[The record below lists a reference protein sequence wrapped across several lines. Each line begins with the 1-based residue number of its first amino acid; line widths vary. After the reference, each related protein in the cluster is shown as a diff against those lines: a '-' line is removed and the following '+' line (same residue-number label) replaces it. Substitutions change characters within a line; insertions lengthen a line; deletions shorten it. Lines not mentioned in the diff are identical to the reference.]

1 MTTYLQARSRILDA
15 IPDMDGWTVHRD
27 GQAPP
32 SATPPWVV
40 VSVRETG
47 RARAESGY
55 AGAVLLEVRLTV
67 VSAGEASV
75 NAKCEQLHD
84 LLDNLRPDGL
94 GPLTALRD
102 SGSYP
107 SDLTDTRTG
116 MAWTMRVLQFTT
128 SYTTQKEL

>member
-1 MTTYLQARSRILDA
+1 MSTYLEARQRILDA
-15 IPDMDGWTVHRD
+15 IPDMDGWMIHRD

-40 VSVRETG
+40 VSVKETG
-47 RARAESGY
+47 RAYAESGR
-55 AGAVLLEVRLTV
+55 AGIVLLEVRLTV
-67 VSAGEASV
+67 VAASEASV
-75 NAKCEQLHD
+75 NAKCAQLHD

-94 GPLTALRD
+94 GPLTASRD

-116 MAWTMRVLQFTT
+116 MANAMRVIQFTT
-128 SYTTQKEL
+128 SYAKES

>member
-1 MTTYLQARSRILDA
+1 MSTYLEARQRILDA
-15 IPDMDGWTVHRD
+15 IPDMDGWTIHRD

-40 VSVRETG
+40 VSVKETG
-47 RARAESGY
+47 RAYAESGR
-55 AGAVLLEVRLTV
+55 AGIVLLEVRLTV
-67 VSAGEASV
+67 VAASEASV
-75 NAKCEQLHD
+75 NAKCAQLHD

-94 GPLTALRD
+94 GPLTASRD

-116 MAWTMRVLQFTT
+116 MANAMRVIQFTT
-128 SYTTQKEL
+128 SYAKES